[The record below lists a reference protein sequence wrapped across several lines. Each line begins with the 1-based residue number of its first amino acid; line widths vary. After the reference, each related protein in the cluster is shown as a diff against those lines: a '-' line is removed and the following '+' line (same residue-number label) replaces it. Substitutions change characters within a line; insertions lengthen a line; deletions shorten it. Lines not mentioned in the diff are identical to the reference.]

1 MVNVM
6 FDSDDVTV
14 LGGAEFAGCRIAT
27 YADLV
32 NPKMYAAADGR
43 MKVIHRGLG
52 DPHGLATIADIE
64 PGCLSVDSG
73 TTLIRQWISEGRHQP
88 TAYHSRNDWAE
99 VDAKLQGAA
108 YHTWVATL
116 DGTCSPDGRRPDAV
130 QILDAAKVGLHV
142 DMSVIW
148 NDRWFPLPSGPTEA
162 QVTALKAAYLSFQSS
177 GPRLAALINA
187 L

>member
-1 MVNVM
+1 MPALM

-14 LGGAEFAGCRIAT
+14 LAGPEFAGCRIAT

-32 NPKMYAAADGR
+32 TPKMYEAAAGR
-43 MKVIHRGLG
+43 MKVIDRGLG

-64 PGCLSVDSG
+64 PGCLTVDAG
-73 TTLIRQWISEGRHQP
+73 AQKIRQWHQENRHQP
-88 TAYHSRNDWAE
+88 TAYHDRNEWQA
-99 VDAKLQGAA
+99 VTHALAGVP
-108 YHTWVATL
+108 YFTWIATL
-116 DGTCSPDGRRPDAV
+116 DGTANPDGIRPDAV
-130 QILDAAKVGLHV
+130 QIIGEAKIGLHV
-142 DMSVIW
+142 DMSVVW

-162 QVTALKAAYLSFQSS
+162 QVSQVKAAYLAFQQS